1 MGRLDTQAAASLLH
15 MMSSWSRKDNIIEMG
30 AARCSCIC
38 TCTCACTSTY
48 NSGKV
53 CVLTYTVAGRQ
64 VPPRTPHQGWKRSR
78 LATRQSLEIQSTAKP
93 RTGETTISKK
103 AWPTYR
109 MCARWA
115 SLEYTTGRSP
125 ALRTQW
131 SQPVNDAQKRRE
143 GWFGH
148 RRVAR
153 LAQRGR
159 LHSLRGH
166 GGAAGPS
173 HLARV
178 RDGRRGAILHA
189 HRASAG

>member
-38 TCTCACTSTY
+38 TCTCTCTSTY

-143 GWFGH
+143 GWYGT
-148 RRVAR
+148 RKPKIIRPGY
-153 LAQRGR
+153 LCTE
-159 LHSLRGH
+159 SW
-166 GGAAGPS
+166 GPKLTCD
-173 HLARV
+173 HVLY
-178 RDGRRGAILHA
+178 IWTCTKFTPPM
-189 HRASAG
+189 